1 MDLAD
6 TRPDKAAG
14 SMLWYDNII
23 DDLLANPGT
32 SLADVARRLGR
43 SPSTIYTICGSD
55 LFKARYSQRRAQF
68 EDELDRRMV
77 AKITKAA
84 DLALDATIEHLE
96 KKRDA
101 IPLPVL
107 NELTKNTLD
116 RLGYGPSMR
125 DTPAVVVNN
134 NVVSAEALAAARE
147 KLKVVEGSVKTVA
160 GPTEPDGED

>member
-1 MDLAD
+1 MDLDD
-6 TRPDKAAG
+6 TLPVKDNLGMK
-14 SMLWYDNII
+14 WYDHII

-32 SLADVARRLGR
+32 SLAATAARLGR
-43 SPSTIYTICGSD
+43 SASTVYTVCASD

-68 EDELDRRMV
+68 EEELSRKMV

-84 DLALDATIEHLE
+84 DLALDATIEVLE

-116 RLGYGPSMR
+116 RLGYGPSR
-125 DTPAVVVNN
+125 EPPVVINN